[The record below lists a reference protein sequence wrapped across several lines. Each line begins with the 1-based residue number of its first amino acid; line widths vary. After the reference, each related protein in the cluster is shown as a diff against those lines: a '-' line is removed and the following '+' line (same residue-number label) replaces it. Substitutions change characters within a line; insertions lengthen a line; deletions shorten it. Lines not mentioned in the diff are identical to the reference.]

1 MPQDVVD
8 VGLMRLIRS
17 LGGGRDPSAACCPL
31 YQPGVFAEGVLSAV
45 VSNIVIGLVTSLI
58 SGGSVWLWGRARVS
72 GRQRERARFFEV
84 SPGDTCRIVAPQAFG
99 APRTISKHDV
109 FSIVELAKLIRD
121 LRADLDVIGSGEG
134 TYGVGDL
141 TEFCIGGP
149 TANVRMQSHLAR
161 FLPGVSIVS
170 FAPDSPRSGAIVA
183 AGQEF
188 PREPNARE
196 YVLVA
201 KVRPPGGGRPL
212 FLICGQTGITNRA
225 AASYLRENYPRISS
239 AHRAGQSWCVVL
251 CVVAPS
257 VYGHQMTEL
266 AADVS
271 AAAFSAPATA
281 ENPA

>member
-1 MPQDVVD
+1 LTATGFQSVADRHGYVSWLMAFVWQAVLGTSRAFRGGLLSAVILNIV
-8 VGLMRLIRS
+8 VGLM
-17 LGGGRDPSAACCPL
+17 
-31 YQPGVFAEGVLSAV
+31 
-45 VSNIVIGLVTSLI
+45 TSII
-58 SGGSVWLWGRARVS
+58 SGGAVWAWGRARVT
-72 GRQRERARFFEV
+72 RWQRERARFFGL

-109 FSIVELAKLIRD
+109 FSIVELAKLMRD
-121 LRADLDVIGSGEG
+121 LRADLDVVGSDEG
-134 TYGVGDL
+134 TYGVGDH
-141 TEFCIGGP
+141 TEFCVGGP

-161 FLPGVSIVS
+161 FLPGVSIRS
-170 FAPDSPRSGAIVA
+170 APPDSPDSGAIVT

-188 PREPNARE
+188 LRERDSRE

-201 KVRPPGGGRPL
+201 RVRPPGRGQPL

-225 AASYLRENYPRISS
+225 AASYLRDSYRRISS
-239 AHRAGQSWCVVL
+239 AHGSGENWCIVL
-251 CVVAPS
+251 RVVAPS

-281 ENPA
+281 QNPA